1 MQRQALKA
9 LKPKAIS
16 LAILTLATGF
26 SMPAWAID
34 LQPGDATAP
43 PPGLRSVQLSYL
55 NAERVGASNAKM
67 DQTQVQFRYTQ
78 AFELNNKPALFYLH
92 TGTGTNEPVGPLA
105 RIAPADNGMIDT
117 TLVLAYWPYVDRTS
131 KTFVGV
137 AGYLISPTG
146 SYSSDRAINMG
157 ENRYRWAGQIA
168 YQTRI
173 APDLDWMSAF
183 DTLWFGK
190 NDASKS
196 FGNGVGTLEQKALYS
211 AQTGLLYR
219 LNSQYAI
226 AASYFYSEGGETVFK
241 GAAQNNSIKSHR
253 YQLSGIGDYSF
264 GRLTLQYGQ
273 DIDNNA
279 ALEDKR
285 RVFLRYTKFF

>member
-1 MQRQALKA
+1 MQRQP
-9 LKPKAIS
+9 LKPKVIS
-16 LAILTLATGF
+16 LATFAMATGF
-26 SMPAWAID
+26 SMSAWAID

-55 NAERVGASNAKM
+55 NAERVGARNARI
-67 DQTQVQFRYTQ
+67 DQTQVQFRYIQ
-78 AFELNNKPALFYLH
+78 AFEVNKQPALFYLH
-92 TGTGTNEPVGPLA
+92 TGTGRNDPSGALA
-105 RIAPADNGMIDT
+105 PHAADNGMIDT
-117 TLVLAYWPYVDRTS
+117 TLVFALWPYVNKTS
-131 KTFVGV
+131 KTYLAV
-137 AGYLISPTG
+137 AGYLITPTG
-146 SYSSDRAINMG
+146 SYSSDRALNMG

-196 FGNGVGTLEQKALYS
+196 LLTGQVGSLEQKALYS
-211 AQTGLLYR
+211 AQTGLLYH
-219 LNSQYAI
+219 LNQRYSF

-241 GAAQNNSIKSHR
+241 GAAQNNSVKTHR
-253 YQLSGIGDYSF
+253 YQLSAIRNTSIGRF
-264 GRLTLQYGQ
+264 TLQYGQ

-279 ALEDKR
+279 TLEDKH

>member
-1 MQRQALKA
+1 MQRSD

-16 LAILTLATGF
+16 LAIFAMASGF
-26 SMPAWAID
+26 SLCAWAID

-55 NAERVGASNAKM
+55 NAERVGANNARV
-67 DQTQVQFRYTQ
+67 DQSQVQFRYIQ
-78 AFELNNKPALFYLH
+78 SFEVNQQPALFYLH
-92 TGTGTNEPVGPLA
+92 TGTGKTEPAGALA
-105 RIAPADNGMIDT
+105 PYQADNGMIDT
-117 TLVLAYWPYVDRTS
+117 TLVFALWPYVDRAS
-131 KTFVGV
+131 KTYMAV
-137 AGYLISPTG
+137 AAYLISPTG
-146 SYSSDRAINMG
+146 SYSSDRVFNMG

-190 NDASKS
+190 NDASRS
-196 FGNGVGTLEQKALYS
+196 LANQLGALDQKALYS
-211 AQTGLLYR
+211 AQTGLLYH
-219 LNSQYAI
+219 LNQRYSFS
-226 AASYFYSEGGETVFK
+226 AAYFYSEGGETIFK
-241 GAAQNNSIKSHR
+241 GAAQNNSVKTHR
-253 YQLSGIGDYSF
+253 YQLSAIRNTSIGRF
-264 GRLTLQYGQ
+264 TLQYGQ

-279 ALEDKR
+279 TLEDKH

>member
-1 MQRQALKA
+1 MAV
-9 LKPKAIS
+9 
-16 LAILTLATGF
+16 GF
-26 SMPAWAID
+26 SIPAWAID

-55 NAERVGASNAKM
+55 SAERVGARNAKI
-67 DQTQVQFRYTQ
+67 DQTQVQFRYVQ
-78 AFELNNKPALFYLH
+78 AFEVNQQPALFYLH
-92 TGTGTNEPVGPLA
+92 TGTGRNEPSGALA
-105 RIAPADNGMIDT
+105 PSPADNGMIDT
-117 TLVLAYWPYVDRTS
+117 TLVFAYWPYVDKTS
-131 KTFVGV
+131 NTFVAV

-173 APDLDWMSAF
+173 APNLNWMAAF

-190 NDASKS
+190 NDESRS
-196 FGNGVGTLEQKALYS
+196 LTNRLGTLEQKALYS
-211 AQTGLLYR
+211 AQTGLLYK
-219 LNSQYAI
+219 LNNTYSF
-226 AASYFYSEGGETVFK
+226 AAAYFYTEGGETIFS
-241 GAAQNNSIKSHR
+241 GRANNDSIKSHR
-253 YQLSGIGDYSF
+253 YQLSGIGNYSF

-279 ALEDKR
+279 ALEDKQR
-285 RVFLRYTKFF
+285 IFLRYTKFF

>member
-1 MQRQALKA
+1 MQRSALI
-9 LKPKAIS
+9 PKAIS
-16 LAILTLATGF
+16 LLTFAMVAGF
-26 SMPAWAID
+26 SMSSWAID

-55 NAERVGASNAKM
+55 NVERVGANNAKL

-78 AFELNNKPALFYLH
+78 TFEVNKQPALFFLH
-92 TGTGTNEPVGPLA
+92 TGTGKNEPVGPLA
-105 RIAPADNGMIDT
+105 RIAAADNGMIDT
-117 TLVLAYWPYVDRTS
+117 TLVLAYWPYVDRAS

-137 AGYLISPTG
+137 AGYLITPTG

-190 NDASKS
+190 NDESRS
-196 FGNGVGTLEQKALYS
+196 LDPREGLGVLQQKALYS
-211 AQTGLLYR
+211 AQTGLLYH
-219 LNSQYAI
+219 LNQRYSLAV
-226 AASYFYSEGGETVFK
+226 SYFYSEGGETVFNDEAK
-241 GAAQNNSIKSHR
+241 NNSIKSHR
-253 YQLSGIGDYSF
+253 YQVSAIRNTSIGRF
-264 GRLTLQYGQ
+264 TLQYGQ

-279 ALEDKR
+279 ALEDKH
-285 RVFLRYTKFF
+285 RVFLRYAKFF

>member
-1 MQRQALKA
+1 MQRQV
-9 LKPKAIS
+9 LKPKEIS
-16 LAILTLATGF
+16 LATFAIAAGF
-26 SMPAWAID
+26 SMSAWAID

-43 PPGLRSVQLSYL
+43 PPGLRSVQFSYL
-55 NAERVGASNAKM
+55 NAERVGASNARV

-78 AFELNNKPALFYLH
+78 AFEVNKQPALFYLH
-92 TGTGTNEPVGPLA
+92 TGTGRNDPSGAYASL
-105 RIAPADNGMIDT
+105 PADNGMIDT
-117 TLVLAYWPYVDRTS
+117 TLVFAYWPYVDRAS
-131 KTFVGV
+131 KTYVGV
-137 AGYLISPTG
+137 AGYLITPTG

-190 NDASKS
+190 NDASRLS
-196 FGNGVGTLEQKALYS
+196 TDVGTLEQKALYS
-211 AQTGLLYR
+211 AQTGLLYH
-219 LNSQYAI
+219 LNQRYSF
-226 AASYFYSEGGETVFK
+226 AAAYFYSEGGETVFK

-253 YQLSGIGDYSF
+253 YQLSAIGQYSF

-279 ALEDKR
+279 ALEDKHR
-285 RVFLRYTKFF
+285 IFLRYTKFF

>member
-1 MQRQALKA
+1 MQRQALK
-9 LKPKAIS
+9 LKAIS
-16 LAILTLATGF
+16 LATFAIAAGF
-26 SMPAWAID
+26 SMSTWAID

-43 PPGLRSVQLSYL
+43 PPGLRSVQLSYM
-55 NAERVGASNAKM
+55 NAERVGASNARM
-67 DQTQVQFRYTQ
+67 DQNQVQFRYTQ
-78 AFELNNKPALFYLH
+78 AFELNQKPALFYLH
-92 TGTGTNEPVGPLA
+92 TGTGKNEPTGALA
-105 RIAPADNGMIDT
+105 PYPADNGMIDT
-117 TLVLAYWPYVDRTS
+117 TLVFAYWPYVDRAS
-131 KTFVGV
+131 KTYVGV

-190 NDASKS
+190 NDASRS
-196 FGNGVGTLEQKALYS
+196 LANQLGTLEQKALYS
-211 AQTGLLYR
+211 AQTGLLYH
-219 LNSQYAI
+219 LNQRYSF
-226 AASYFYSEGGETVFK
+226 AAAYFYSEGGETVFK

-253 YQLSGIGDYSF
+253 YQLSAIGQYSF

-279 ALEDKR
+279 ALEDKH

>member
-1 MQRQALKA
+1 MQQSAQI
-9 LKPKAIS
+9 PKAIS
-16 LAILTLATGF
+16 LLTFAVVAGF
-26 SMPAWAID
+26 SMSSWAID

-55 NAERVGASNAKM
+55 NAERVGASNARI
-67 DQTQVQFRYTQ
+67 DQTQVQFRYIQ
-78 AFELNNKPALFYLH
+78 SFELNNQPALFYLH
-92 TGTGTNEPVGPLA
+92 TGTGKTEPVGPLA

-117 TLVLAYWPYVDRTS
+117 TLVLAYWPYVDRVS
-131 KTFVGV
+131 KTYVAV

-146 SYSSDRAINMG
+146 SYSSNRIFNMG

-173 APDLDWMSAF
+173 ALDLDWMAAF

-190 NDASKS
+190 NDESRSLSNAL
-196 FGNGVGTLEQKALYS
+196 GTLEQKALYS
-211 AQTGLLYR
+211 AQTGLLYK
-219 LNSQYAI
+219 LNRTYSI
-226 AASYFYSEGGETVFK
+226 AGAYFYTEGGETVFS
-241 GAAQNNSIKSHR
+241 GSAQNNSVKSHR
-253 YQLSGIGDYSF
+253 YQLSGIGNYSF

-279 ALEDKR
+279 TFEDKH

>member
-1 MQRQALKA
+1 
-9 LKPKAIS
+9 
-16 LAILTLATGF
+16 
-26 SMPAWAID
+26 
-34 LQPGDATAP
+34 
-43 PPGLRSVQLSYL
+43 
-55 NAERVGASNAKM
+55 
-67 DQTQVQFRYTQ
+67 
-78 AFELNNKPALFYLH
+78 
-92 TGTGTNEPVGPLA
+92 
-105 RIAPADNGMIDT
+105 MIDT
-117 TLVLAYWPYVDRTS
+117 TLVFAYWPYVDRAS
-131 KTFVGV
+131 KTFVGL
-137 AGYLISPTG
+137 AAYLITPTG
-146 SYSSDRAINMG
+146 SYSSDRSFNMG

-190 NDASKS
+190 NDESRSLA
-196 FGNGVGTLEQKALYS
+196 NQLGTLEQKALYS

-219 LNSQYAI
+219 LNSQYGI
-226 AASYFYSEGGETVFK
+226 AASYFYTEGGETVFK

-285 RVFLRYTKFF
+285 RLFLRYTKFF

>member
-1 MQRQALKA
+1 MRRLAI
-9 LKPKAIS
+9 KPKVSS
-16 LAILTLATGF
+16 LTTLIMAVGF
-26 SMPAWAID
+26 SIPAWAID

-55 NAERVGASNAKM
+55 SAERVGARNAKI
-67 DQTQVQFRYTQ
+67 DQTQVQFRYVQ
-78 AFELNNKPALFYLH
+78 AFEVNQQPALFYLH
-92 TGTGTNEPVGPLA
+92 TGTGKNDPSGALA
-105 RIAPADNGMIDT
+105 PSPADNGMIDT
-117 TLVLAYWPYVDRTS
+117 TLVFAYWPYVDKTS
-131 KTFVGV
+131 NTFVAV

-173 APDLDWMSAF
+173 APNLNWMAAF

-190 NDASKS
+190 NDESRS
-196 FGNGVGTLEQKALYS
+196 LTNRLGTLEQKALYS
-211 AQTGLLYR
+211 AQTGLLYK
-219 LNSQYAI
+219 LNNTYSF
-226 AASYFYSEGGETVFK
+226 AAAYFYTEGGETIFS
-241 GAAQNNSIKSHR
+241 GRANNDSIKSHR
-253 YQLSGIGDYSF
+253 YQLSGIGNYSF

-279 ALEDKR
+279 ALEDKQR
-285 RVFLRYTKFF
+285 IFLRYTKFF

>member
-1 MQRQALKA
+1 MHRSVKKLKA
-9 LKPKAIS
+9 TS
-16 LAILTLATGF
+16 FATFAVASGF
-26 SMPAWAID
+26 SLSAWAID

-43 PPGLRSVQLSYL
+43 PPGLRSIQLSYL
-55 NAERVGASNAKM
+55 NAERVGAGNAKI

-78 AFELNNKPALFYLH
+78 AFELNNQPALIFVH
-92 TGTGTNEPVGPLA
+92 TGTGKSEPTGPLSK
-105 RIAPADNGMIDT
+105 IASADNGMIDT
-117 TLVLAYWPYVDRTS
+117 TLVFAYWPYVDRAS
-131 KTFVGV
+131 KTYVGV
-137 AGYLISPTG
+137 AGYLITPTG

-190 NDASKS
+190 NDANRSLS
-196 FGNGVGTLEQKALYS
+196 GDLGTLEQKALYS
-211 AQTGLLYR
+211 VQTGLLYH
-219 LNSQYAI
+219 LNKQYSF

-253 YQLSGIGDYSF
+253 YQLSAIRNSSIGRF
-264 GRLTLQYGQ
+264 TLQYGQ

-279 ALEDKR
+279 TLEDKH

>member
-1 MQRQALKA
+1 MLQLVK
-9 LKPKAIS
+9 KPTVIS
-16 LAILTLATGF
+16 LAAFLMATGF
-26 SMPAWAID
+26 SMSTWAID

-55 NAERVGASNAKM
+55 NAERVGASNARI
-67 DQTQVQFRYTQ
+67 DQTQVQFRYVQ
-78 AFELNNKPALFYLH
+78 AFEVNKQPALFYLH
-92 TGTGTNEPVGPLA
+92 TGTGRNDPSGALA
-105 RIAPADNGMIDT
+105 PYAADNGMIDT
-117 TLVLAYWPYVDRTS
+117 TLVFAYWPYVDKATNTS
-131 KTFVGV
+131 VAVG
-137 AGYLISPTG
+137 GYLITPTG

-173 APDLDWMSAF
+173 APSLNWMAAF

-190 NDASKS
+190 NDASRS
-196 FGNGVGTLEQKALYS
+196 LTNQLGTLEQKALYS
-211 AQTGLLYR
+211 AQTGLLYQ
-219 LNSQYAI
+219 LNSTYSLT
-226 AASYFYSEGGETVFK
+226 AAYFYSEGGETVFK
-241 GAAQNNSIKSHR
+241 GAAQNNSTKSHR
-253 YQLSGIGDYSF
+253 YQLSGIGNYSF

-279 ALEDKR
+279 TLEDKH

>member
-1 MQRQALKA
+1 MKQQA

-16 LAILTLATGF
+16 LATFAIAAGV
-26 SMPAWAID
+26 SMSAWAID

-43 PPGLRSVQLSYL
+43 PPGLRSVQLSYM
-55 NAERVGASNAKM
+55 NAERVGASNAKL

-78 AFELNNKPALFYLH
+78 AFELNQQPALFYLH
-92 TGTGTNEPVGPLA
+92 TGTGKNEPVGPLG

-117 TLVLAYWPYVDRTS
+117 TLVFAYWPYVDRAS
-131 KTFVGV
+131 KTYVGV

-146 SYSSDRAINMG
+146 SYSSDRSINMG

-190 NDASKS
+190 NDASRTLNPRD
-196 FGNGVGTLEQKALYS
+196 GLGTLDQKALYS
-211 AQTGLLYR
+211 AQTGLLYH
-219 LNSQYAI
+219 LNQRYSF

-241 GAAQNNSIKSHR
+241 GTAQNNSIKSHR
-253 YQLSGIGDYSF
+253 YQLSAIGQYSF

-279 ALEDKR
+279 ALEDKH

>member
-1 MQRQALKA
+1 MQRQVLR
-9 LKPKAIS
+9 LNVSS
-16 LAILTLATGF
+16 LAILIMATGL
-26 SMPAWAID
+26 SLPASAID

-43 PPGLRSVQLSYL
+43 PPGLRSIQLSYL
-55 NAERVGASNAKM
+55 NAERVGASNARI

-78 AFELNNKPALFYLH
+78 AFELNNRPALFYLH
-92 TGTGTNEPVGPLA
+92 TGTGRNDPSGAYASL
-105 RIAPADNGMIDT
+105 PADNGMIDT
-117 TLVLAYWPYVDRTS
+117 TLVVAYWPYVDRAS
-131 KTFVGV
+131 KTYVGV
-137 AGYLISPTG
+137 AGYLITPTG

-190 NDASKS
+190 NDASRS
-196 FGNGVGTLEQKALYS
+196 STTVGTLEQKALYS
-211 AQTGLLYR
+211 AQTGLLYH
-219 LNSQYAI
+219 LSKHYSFS
-226 AASYFYSEGGETVFK
+226 AAYFYTEGGETVFN
-241 GAAQNNSIKSHR
+241 GAARNNSIKSHR
-253 YQLSGIGDYSF
+253 YQISAIRNSSIGRF
-264 GRLTLQYGQ
+264 TLQYGQ

-279 ALEDKR
+279 TLEDKQ

>member
-1 MQRQALKA
+1 MQRSA
-9 LKPKAIS
+9 LKPQAIS
-16 LAILTLATGF
+16 LAIFLMANGF
-26 SMPAWAID
+26 SMSASAID

-55 NAERVGASNAKM
+55 NAERVGASNSKL
-67 DQTQVQFRYTQ
+67 DQTQVQFRYMQ
-78 AFELNNKPALFYLH
+78 SFELNQQPALFFLH
-92 TGTGTNEPVGPLA
+92 TGTGKTEPAGALA
-105 RIAPADNGMIDT
+105 PYKADNGMIDT
-117 TLVLAYWPYVDRTS
+117 SLVFAYWPYVDRAS
-131 KTFVGV
+131 KTFVGL
-137 AGYLISPTG
+137 AAYLISPTG
-146 SYSSDRAINMG
+146 SYSSDQEFNMG

-190 NDASKS
+190 NDESRSLA
-196 FGNGVGTLEQKALYS
+196 NQLGTLEQKALYS

-219 LNSQYAI
+219 LNNQYAI
-226 AASYFYSEGGETVFK
+226 AASYFYTEGGETVFK
-241 GAAQNNSIKSHR
+241 GAAQKNSINSHR
-253 YQLSGIGDYSF
+253 YKLSGIRDYSF

-285 RVFLRYTKFF
+285 RVFLRYSKFF

>member
-1 MQRQALKA
+1 MQRQV
-9 LKPKAIS
+9 LKPKEIS
-16 LAILTLATGF
+16 LATFAIAAGF
-26 SMPAWAID
+26 SMSAWAID

-43 PPGLRSVQLSYL
+43 PPGLRSVQFSYL
-55 NAERVGASNAKM
+55 NAERVGASNARV

-78 AFELNNKPALFYLH
+78 AFEVNKQPALFYLH
-92 TGTGTNEPVGPLA
+92 TGTGRNDPSGAYASL
-105 RIAPADNGMIDT
+105 PADNGMIDT
-117 TLVLAYWPYVDRTS
+117 TLVFAYWPYVDRAS
-131 KTFVGV
+131 KTYVGV
-137 AGYLISPTG
+137 AGYLITPTG

-190 NDASKS
+190 NDASRLS
-196 FGNGVGTLEQKALYS
+196 TDVGTLEQKALYS
-211 AQTGLLYR
+211 AQTGLLYH
-219 LNSQYAI
+219 LNQRYSF
-226 AASYFYSEGGETVFK
+226 AAAYFYSEGGETVFK

-253 YQLSGIGDYSF
+253 YQLSAIGQYSF

-279 ALEDKR
+279 ALEDKH

>member
-1 MQRQALKA
+1 MRRLA
-9 LKPKAIS
+9 LKPKLTS
-16 LAILTLATGF
+16 LATFAIATGF
-26 SMPAWAID
+26 SMSAWAID

-55 NAERVGASNAKM
+55 NAERVGANNARI
-67 DQTQVQFRYTQ
+67 DQTQVQFRYVQ
-78 AFELNNKPALFYLH
+78 AFEVNKQPALFYLH
-92 TGTGTNEPVGPLA
+92 TGTGRNDPSGALA
-105 RIAPADNGMIDT
+105 PYAADNGMIDT
-117 TLVLAYWPYVDRTS
+117 TLVFAYWPYVDKATNTS
-131 KTFVGV
+131 VAV
-137 AGYLISPTG
+137 AGYLITPTG

-173 APDLDWMSAF
+173 APSLNWMAAF

-190 NDASKS
+190 NDASRS
-196 FGNGVGTLEQKALYS
+196 LTNQLGTLEQKALYS
-211 AQTGLLYR
+211 AQTGILYQ
-219 LNSQYAI
+219 LNSTYSLT
-226 AASYFYSEGGETVFK
+226 AAYFYSEGGETVFK
-241 GAAQNNSIKSHR
+241 GAAQNNFTKSHR
-253 YQLSGIGDYSF
+253 YQLSGIGNYSF

-279 ALEDKR
+279 TLEDKH

>member
-1 MQRQALKA
+1 MQIPN
-9 LKPKAIS
+9 LKPKVVF
-16 LAILTLATGF
+16 LAPFIMVAGF
-26 SMPAWAID
+26 SMPALAID

-55 NAERVGASNAKM
+55 NAERVGASNARV
-67 DQTQVQFRYTQ
+67 DQTQVQFRYIQ
-78 AFELNNKPALFYLH
+78 AFEVNQQPALFYLH
-92 TGTGTNEPVGPLA
+92 TGTGKTEPAGALA
-105 RIAPADNGMIDT
+105 RYPADNGMIDT
-117 TLVLAYWPYVDRTS
+117 TLVFALWPYVDRAS
-131 KTFVGV
+131 KTYMAV

-157 ENRYRWAGQIA
+157 ENRYRWAVQIA

-196 FGNGVGTLEQKALYS
+196 LSTGQVGSLEQKALYS
-211 AQTGLLYR
+211 AQTGLLYH
-219 LNSQYAI
+219 LNQRYSF

-241 GAAQNNSIKSHR
+241 GAAQNNSVKTHR
-253 YQLSGIGDYSF
+253 YQLSAIRNTSIGRF
-264 GRLTLQYGQ
+264 TLQYGQ

-279 ALEDKR
+279 TLEDKH

>member
-1 MQRQALKA
+1 MRQA

-16 LAILTLATGF
+16 LTTFAIAAGF
-26 SMPAWAID
+26 SMSAWAID

-43 PPGLRSVQLSYL
+43 PPGLRSVQFSYL
-55 NAERVGASNAKM
+55 NAERVGANNARI

-78 AFELNNKPALFYLH
+78 AFEMNKQPALFYLH
-92 TGTGTNEPVGPLA
+92 TGTGRNDPSGALGPVPS
-105 RIAPADNGMIDT
+105 DNGMIDT
-117 TLVLAYWPYVDRTS
+117 TLVLAYWPYVDRAS

-137 AGYLISPTG
+137 AGYLITPTG

-173 APDLDWMSAF
+173 ARDLDWMSAF

-190 NDASKS
+190 NDASRS
-196 FGNGVGTLEQKALYS
+196 LVPSEGLGVLQQKALYS
-211 AQTGLLYR
+211 AQTGLLYH
-219 LNSQYAI
+219 LNQRYSL

-241 GAAQNNSIKSHR
+241 GMAKNNSIKSHR
-253 YQLSGIGDYSF
+253 YQVSAIMNSSIGRF
-264 GRLTLQYGQ
+264 TLQYGQ

-279 ALEDKR
+279 SLEDKQR
-285 RVFLRYTKFF
+285 TFLRYTKFF

>member
-1 MQRQALKA
+1 MQRQVLR
-9 LKPKAIS
+9 LNVSS
-16 LAILTLATGF
+16 LAILIMATGL
-26 SMPAWAID
+26 SLPASAID

-43 PPGLRSVQLSYL
+43 PPGLRSIQLSYL
-55 NAERVGASNAKM
+55 NAERVGASNARI

-78 AFELNNKPALFYLH
+78 AFEVNKQPALFYLH
-92 TGTGTNEPVGPLA
+92 TGTGRNDPSGAYASL
-105 RIAPADNGMIDT
+105 PADNGMIDT
-117 TLVLAYWPYVDRTS
+117 TLVVAYWPYVDRAS
-131 KTFVGV
+131 KTYVGV
-137 AGYLISPTG
+137 AGYLITPTG

-190 NDASKS
+190 NDASRS
-196 FGNGVGTLEQKALYS
+196 SNTVGTLEQKALYS
-211 AQTGLLYR
+211 AQTGLLYH
-219 LNSQYAI
+219 LNQRYSL
-226 AASYFYSEGGETVFK
+226 AASYFYSEGGETVFM

-253 YQLSGIGDYSF
+253 YQISAIRNSSIGRF
-264 GRLTLQYGQ
+264 TLQYGQ

-279 ALEDKR
+279 TLEDKQ

>member
-1 MQRQALKA
+1 MQQSA

-16 LAILTLATGF
+16 LATFLIAAGF
-26 SMPAWAID
+26 SMSAWAID

-55 NAERVGASNAKM
+55 NAERVGANNAKL
-67 DQTQVQFRYTQ
+67 DQTQIQFRYVQ
-78 AFELNNKPALFYLH
+78 AFELNNQPALLYLH
-92 TGTGTNEPVGPLA
+92 TGTGKTEPAGALA
-105 RIAPADNGMIDT
+105 PYQADNGMIDT
-117 TLVLAYWPYVDRTS
+117 TVVLAYWPYVDRAS
-131 KTFVGV
+131 KTFV
-137 AGYLISPTG
+137 AIAAYLISPTG
-146 SYSSDRAINMG
+146 SYSSDREFNMG

-196 FGNGVGTLEQKALYS
+196 LGNGVGTLQQKALYS
-211 AQTGLLYR
+211 AQTGLLYH
-219 LNSQYAI
+219 LNQSYSL
-226 AASYFYSEGGETVFK
+226 AASYFYTEGGETVFK
-241 GAAQNNSIKSHR
+241 DEAQNNSIKSHR
-253 YQLSGIGDYSF
+253 YQVSAIRNTSIGRF
-264 GRLTLQYGQ
+264 TLQYGQ

-279 ALEDKR
+279 ALEDKQR
-285 RVFLRYTKFF
+285 IFLRYTKFF

>member
-1 MQRQALKA
+1 MQRSALI
-9 LKPKAIS
+9 PKAIS
-16 LAILTLATGF
+16 LLTFAVVAGF
-26 SMPAWAID
+26 SMSSWAID

-55 NAERVGASNAKM
+55 NAERVGASNARI
-67 DQTQVQFRYTQ
+67 DQTQVQFRYIQ
-78 AFELNNKPALFYLH
+78 SFELNNQPALFYLH
-92 TGTGTNEPVGPLA
+92 TGTGKTEPVGPLA

-117 TLVLAYWPYVDRTS
+117 TLVLAYWPYVDRVS
-131 KTFVGV
+131 KTYVAV

-146 SYSSDRAINMG
+146 SYSSNRIFNMG

-173 APDLDWMSAF
+173 APDLDWMAAF

-190 NDASKS
+190 NDESRSLSNAL
-196 FGNGVGTLEQKALYS
+196 GTLEQKALYS
-211 AQTGLLYR
+211 AQTGLLYK
-219 LNSQYAI
+219 LNSTYSI
-226 AASYFYSEGGETVFK
+226 AGAYFYTEGGETVFS
-241 GAAQNNSIKSHR
+241 GFAQNNSVKSHR
-253 YQLSGIGDYSF
+253 YQLSGIGNYSF

-279 ALEDKR
+279 TFEDKH

>member
-1 MQRQALKA
+1 MQRSALI
-9 LKPKAIS
+9 PKAIS
-16 LAILTLATGF
+16 LLTFAVVASF
-26 SMPAWAID
+26 SMSSWAID

-43 PPGLRSVQLSYL
+43 PPGLRSVQFSYL
-55 NAERVGASNAKM
+55 NAERVGASNARI
-67 DQTQVQFRYTQ
+67 DQTQVQFRYIQ
-78 AFELNNKPALFYLH
+78 SFELNNQPALFYLH
-92 TGTGTNEPVGPLA
+92 TGTGKTEPVGPLA

-117 TLVLAYWPYVDRTS
+117 TLVLAYWPYVDRVS
-131 KTFVGV
+131 KTYVAV

-146 SYSSDRAINMG
+146 SYSSNRIFNMG

-173 APDLDWMSAF
+173 APDLDWMTAF

-190 NDASKS
+190 NDESRSLSNAL
-196 FGNGVGTLEQKALYS
+196 GTLEQKALYS
-211 AQTGLLYR
+211 AQTGLLYK
-219 LNSQYAI
+219 LNSTYSI
-226 AASYFYSEGGETVFK
+226 AGAYFYTEGGETVFS
-241 GAAQNNSIKSHR
+241 GSAQNNSVKSHR
-253 YQLSGIGDYSF
+253 YQLSGIGNYSF

-279 ALEDKR
+279 TFEDKH

>member
-1 MQRQALKA
+1 MQRQVLR
-9 LKPKAIS
+9 LNVSS
-16 LAILTLATGF
+16 LAILIMATGL
-26 SMPAWAID
+26 SLPASAID

-43 PPGLRSVQLSYL
+43 PPGLRSIQLSYL
-55 NAERVGASNAKM
+55 NAERVGASNARI

-78 AFELNNKPALFYLH
+78 AFEVNKQPALFYLH
-92 TGTGTNEPVGPLA
+92 TGTGRNDPSGSYASL
-105 RIAPADNGMIDT
+105 PADNGMIDT
-117 TLVLAYWPYVDRTS
+117 TLVVAYWPYVDRAS
-131 KTFVGV
+131 KTYVGV
-137 AGYLISPTG
+137 AGYLITPTG

-190 NDASKS
+190 NDASRS
-196 FGNGVGTLEQKALYS
+196 SNTVGTLEQKALYS
-211 AQTGLLYR
+211 AQTGLLYH
-219 LNSQYAI
+219 LNQRYSL
-226 AASYFYSEGGETVFK
+226 AASYFYSEGGETVFM

-253 YQLSGIGDYSF
+253 YQISAIRNSSIGRF
-264 GRLTLQYGQ
+264 TLQYGQ

-279 ALEDKR
+279 TLEDKQ

>member
-1 MQRQALKA
+1 MQRSA

-16 LAILTLATGF
+16 LVTFAVAAGF
-26 SMPAWAID
+26 SMSSWAID

-55 NAERVGASNAKM
+55 NAERVGASNARVN
-67 DQTQVQFRYTQ
+67 QTQVHFRYVH
-78 AFELNNKPALFYLH
+78 AFDLNQQPTLFYLH
-92 TGTGTNEPVGPLA
+92 TGTGKTEPVGPLA
-105 RIAPADNGMIDT
+105 SIAPADNGMIDT
-117 TLVLAYWPYVDRTS
+117 TLVLAYWPYVDRAS
-131 KTFVGV
+131 KTYMAV

-146 SYSSDRAINMG
+146 SYSSDRAFNMG

-196 FGNGVGTLEQKALYS
+196 LTTGEVEALQQKALYS